1 MADPLPRLRR
11 ELDVMP
17 SPAAEQPGLLIRDP
31 FGYTD
36 AVAVIPPPLVEG
48 LRCFDGKNTA
58 EHLKAL
64 LWSMSGDAQSASVAD
79 HLIKALDEFGFLESE
94 TFFEMRDKKQ
104 REFAESPEKLPTHA
118 GSGYPD
124 TPDDLTSEFEANGA
138 HRQDHSGDA
147 NLVAIAAPHVSPFGG
162 YKSYAAAYNEIPLN
176 YADRTFIILGTSHYG
191 EPDTFGL
198 TRKPYSTPLG
208 LAETDLS
215 IVDKL
220 EHDAPRSVRME
231 DYCHVNEHS
240 IEFQTVFLQH
250 RFSGVLPPGERL
262 KIVPILCGTYWDSLL
277 TGKAPE
283 SNDNLARFFNALGEL
298 AERKDVCWVLGID
311 LAHIGKRYG
320 DKEPAIAEQGHM
332 SEVRLRDEERLA
344 RVAAGDAAGYFD
356 LMHPNQDDLRW
367 CGYAPVYAF
376 LRSVGGIKG
385 DVLSYEQWNIDPES
399 VVSFTGMK
407 FTSEDAAGPL

>member
-17 SPAAEQPGLLIRDP
+17 SPAPEQPGLLIRDP
-31 FGYTD
+31 FRYSD
-36 AVAVIPPPLVEG
+36 AVVVIPPPLVDG

-58 EHLKAL
+58 DHLKAL
-64 LWSMSGDAQSASVAD
+64 LWSMSGDAKSSGVAE
-79 HLIKALDEFGFLESE
+79 HLIQALDEFGFLESE
-94 TFFEMRDKKQ
+94 TFFGMRDKKQ
-104 REFAESPEKLPTHA
+104 REFAESPEKLPAHA

-124 TPDDLTSEFEANGA
+124 DANALTSELEANGA
-138 HRQDHSGDA
+138 NREANGGTG
-147 NLVAIAAPHVSPFGG
+147 NLVGIAAPHVNPHGG
-162 YKSYAAAYNEIPLN
+162 YKSYAAAYNEIPLD
-176 YADRTFIILGTSHYG
+176 YVDRTFIILGTSHYG

-208 LAETDLS
+208 LAETDVA
-215 IVDKL
+215 IVDRL
-220 EHDAPRSVRME
+220 EKTAPRSVRME
-231 DYCHVNEHS
+231 DYCHVSEHS

-250 RFSGVLPPGERL
+250 RFSGVLPAGERL

-277 TGKAPE
+277 TVKAPE
-283 SNDNLARFFNALGEL
+283 TDDNLARFFDALGEL
-298 AERKDVCWVLGID
+298 AQRKDICWVLGID

-320 DKEPAIAEQGHM
+320 DSEQAVAEQGRM
-332 SEVRLRDEERLA
+332 AEVRRRDEERLS

-356 LMHPNQDDLRW
+356 LMHPDQDDLRW

-407 FTSEDAAGPL
+407 FTSDREAGPL